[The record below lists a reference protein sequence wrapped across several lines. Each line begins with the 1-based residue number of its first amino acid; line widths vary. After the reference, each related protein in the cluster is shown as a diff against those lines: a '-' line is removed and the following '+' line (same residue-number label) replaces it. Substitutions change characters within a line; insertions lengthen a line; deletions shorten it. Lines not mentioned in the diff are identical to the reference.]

1 MYEANLEHR
10 VRVEEHRH
18 RVQHSVVQRVEELC
32 VVHQNRL
39 ISGDRYL
46 K

>member
-1 MYEANLEHR
+1 MLAINPAHH
-10 VRVEEHRH
+10 VRAEEHRH

-46 K
+46 Q